1 MTLLYYNISSLCA
14 DLFGHPE
21 LERGHATLLELVPGR
36 ELLESVL
43 LQHLQSLSRGGDG
56 QQEHCTVILLAM
68 AHLENM
74 RPGKLNLIG
83 DIYRQLMETSLQG
96 KFWFIISPHNR

>member
-1 MTLLYYNISSLCA
+1 MTPLYYNISSLCA
-14 DLFGHPE
+14 DLFGHSE

-56 QQEHCTVILLAM
+56 QQEHYTVILLAM

-83 DIYRQLMETSLQG
+83 NIYRQLMKTSLQG
-96 KFWFIISPHNR
+96 KFWFIISP